1 MTVVPRGQKYG
12 VEWMAPDEVL
22 LDCARY
28 THARVVE
35 AICLSEA
42 GDYQGALA
50 CLRQLELLRGEQLDL
65 IAQMLIARL
74 KSRWAA
80 ALGDYQQA
88 YLCCCRHQELFEL
101 CANGELPPVTT
112 VMVGEEMAD
121 AAVGVVGFLT
131 AREQQ
136 VFSLVAQG
144 LSTKEIARRFGIS
157 PRTVE
162 IHRARVQRK
171 LGVNSLA
178 ELARLYDQLAGSAA
192 RLA

>member
-1 MTVVPRGQKYG
+1 
-12 VEWMAPDEVL
+12 MAPDEVL
-22 LDCARY
+22 LDCARN

-35 AICLSEA
+35 AICLSDA
-42 GDYQGALA
+42 GDYCAALA
-50 CLRQLELLRGEQLDL
+50 SLRQLELQRGERLDL
-65 IAQMLIARL
+65 MAQMLIARL
-74 KSRWAA
+74 RSRWAA

-88 YLCCCRHQELFEL
+88 YQHCCRHQELFEL
-101 CANGELPPVTT
+101 CANSELPPVVVTG
-112 VMVGEEMAD
+112 GEDMAD

-192 RLA
+192 VRPA